1 MLLIHI
7 SIKVRRTRSVLP
19 LVFGVAFLF
28 YFGKTFHAPGQ
39 SAETSIAAVVNGEIP
54 FSASCRNLIDRR
66 TGDVIFL
73 GQQGNAYVFCVM
85 PLINLLSLLGGQFCA
100 FVDVPFGRLLPGC
113 FPPVTSPGW

>member
-39 SAETSIAAVVNGEIP
+39 SAETSIAAVVNREIP

-73 GQQGNAYVFCVM
+73 GQQSNAYVFCVM
-85 PLINLLSLLGGQFCA
+85 PPINLLSLLGGS
-100 FVDVPFGRLLPGC
+100 FVRLWMFFSGGSFLGV
-113 FPPVTSPGW
+113 FLL